1 MNMILLAL
9 ILANVVISYKGW
21 NDLYFFRKYEFH
33 VGSIRAGEQI
43 RMLTS
48 GFLHVDM
55 SHLLFNMLTL
65 YFFAPVVIAFL
76 GTFSFVLVYFGSLV
90 FGS

>member
-1 MNMILLAL
+1 MILLVL

-43 RMLTS
+43 RM
-48 GFLHVDM
+48 
-55 SHLLFNMLTL
+55 
-65 YFFAPVVIAFL
+65 
-76 GTFSFVLVYFGSLV
+76 
-90 FGS
+90 